1 MRDKE
6 GMVKEKKQFLEGE
19 IENNTEK
26 ERTLNAD
33 IRRVICT
40 SCCNAV
46 MYQIIMF
53 TGGKV

>member
-6 GMVKEKKQFLEGE
+6 GMVKEKKRFLEGE

-33 IRRVICT
+33 IRKAIL
-40 SCCNAV
+40 
-46 MYQIIMF
+46 
-53 TGGKV
+53 